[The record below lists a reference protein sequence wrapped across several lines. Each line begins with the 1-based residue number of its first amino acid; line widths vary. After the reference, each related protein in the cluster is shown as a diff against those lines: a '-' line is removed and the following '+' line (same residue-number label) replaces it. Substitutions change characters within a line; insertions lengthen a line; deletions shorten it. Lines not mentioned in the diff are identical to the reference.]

1 MLNLKKTIKDLGLV
15 YGTPIRAKFT
25 NGLVL
30 EGTFEPSIKCNCG
43 GFINSGQVTKK
54 LENGKVTELEKI

>member
-25 NGLVL
+25 NGLEL
-30 EGTFEPSIKCNCG
+30 TGTFEPSIKCNCG
-43 GFINSGQVTKK
+43 GFINGKVTKK